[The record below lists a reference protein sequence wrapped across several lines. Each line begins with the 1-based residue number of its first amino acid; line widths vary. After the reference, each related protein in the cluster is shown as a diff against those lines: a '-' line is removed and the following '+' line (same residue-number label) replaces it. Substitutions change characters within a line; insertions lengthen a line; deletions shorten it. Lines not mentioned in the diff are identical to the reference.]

1 MSKRLKNTDAL
12 KFIFAGNSTFTLL
25 NSETENRFTY
35 RVKKAKDLKMI
46 KNDALPKDEALL
58 LREKFINEYS
68 KKKGWNPN
76 ELSTNQMLEI
86 VSQREYKTPGII
98 LG

>member
-1 MSKRLKNTDAL
+1 M
-12 KFIFAGNSTFTLL
+12 
-25 NSETENRFTY
+25 ENN
-35 RVKKAKDLKMI
+35 DLKMI
-46 KNDALPKDEALL
+46 KNEALPKDESLL

-68 KKKGWNPN
+68 KKKGWNPS

-86 VSQREYKTPGII
+86 VSQREYRSPGII

>member
-1 MSKRLKNTDAL
+1 M
-12 KFIFAGNSTFTLL
+12 
-25 NSETENRFTY
+25 ENN
-35 RVKKAKDLKMI
+35 DLKMI
-46 KNDALPKDEALL
+46 KNDALPKDESRL

-68 KKKGWNPN
+68 KKKGWNPK

>member
-1 MSKRLKNTDAL
+1 M
-12 KFIFAGNSTFTLL
+12 
-25 NSETENRFTY
+25 ENN
-35 RVKKAKDLKMI
+35 KDLKMI
-46 KNDALPKDEALL
+46 KNEALPKDETLL
-58 LREKFINEYS
+58 LREKFISEYS
-68 KKKGWNPN
+68 RKKGWNPK

>member
-1 MSKRLKNTDAL
+1 M
-12 KFIFAGNSTFTLL
+12 
-25 NSETENRFTY
+25 EN
-35 RVKKAKDLKMI
+35 KDLKMI
-46 KNDALPKDEALL
+46 KNDALPKDESLL

-68 KKKGWNPN
+68 KKKGWNPS

-86 VSQREYKTPGII
+86 VSQREYRSPGII

>member
-1 MSKRLKNTDAL
+1 
-12 KFIFAGNSTFTLL
+12 
-25 NSETENRFTY
+25 
-35 RVKKAKDLKMI
+35 MI
-46 KNDALPKDEALL
+46 KNDALPKDESLL

-68 KKKGWNPN
+68 KKKGWNPK

>member
-1 MSKRLKNTDAL
+1 M
-12 KFIFAGNSTFTLL
+12 
-25 NSETENRFTY
+25 EN
-35 RVKKAKDLKMI
+35 KDFKMI
-46 KNDALPKDEALL
+46 KNDALPKDESLL
-58 LREKFINEYS
+58 LREKFISEYS
-68 KKKGWNPN
+68 KKKGWNPK

>member
-1 MSKRLKNTDAL
+1 MKNGKDMELIRNSSLSKEETD
-12 KFIFAGNSTFTLL
+12 
-25 NSETENRFTY
+25 
-35 RVKKAKDLKMI
+35 
-46 KNDALPKDEALL
+46 L

-68 KKKGWNPN
+68 KNKGWNAK

-86 VSQREYKTPGII
+86 VSQKQYKSPGLI